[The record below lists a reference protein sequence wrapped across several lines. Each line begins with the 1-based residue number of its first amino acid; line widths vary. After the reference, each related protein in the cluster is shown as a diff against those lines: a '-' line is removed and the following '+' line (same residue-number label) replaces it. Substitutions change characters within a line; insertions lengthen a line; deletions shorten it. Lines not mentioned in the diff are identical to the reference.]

1 MEEILYLYCRYINNV
16 HNINFWRRMNEN
28 VDDHSFTQ
36 YRNQFETHRI
46 KFIFKTLNDLE
57 LKTDD

>member
-1 MEEILYLYCRYINNV
+1 
-16 HNINFWRRMNEN
+16 MNEN